1 MRIEVIIDI
10 DKNNREVYG
19 FMLFD
24 LTAVFVSYSKQTKP
38 KRTWLVETG
47 WDKYA
52 RDNRMEEPVISYE
65 IKNLAREQVQ
75 SYIKVLTWA
84 EWKK

>member
-19 FMLFD
+19 FNLFD
-24 LTAVFVSYSKQTKP
+24 LTAVFVSYSKQIKP
-38 KRTWLVETG
+38 KRTWLVEKG

-52 RDNRMEEPVISYE
+52 RDNGMPEPVLPDL
-65 IKNLAREQVQ
+65 IKELAFKKMEQF
-75 SYIKVLTWA
+75 IKVLTWA
-84 EWKK
+84 EWKN

>member
-1 MRIEVIIDI
+1 MALC
-10 DKNNREVYG
+10 Y
-19 FMLFD
+19 F
-24 LTAVFVSYSKQTKP
+24 SYSKQTKP